1 MTWLS
6 METAPKGGMK
16 TVSRK
21 IGKNVVEMQ
30 AYDAPT
36 IIAAGPD
43 GVTVCLTRWIENE
56 GRWNMFS
63 KAHPPIA
70 WQPFPKHPNVAE
82 AAE

>member
-6 METAPKGGMK
+6 MDDAPKGGMK

-21 IGKNVVEMQ
+21 LGKNLVEMQ
-30 AYDAPT
+30 THEAPT
-36 IIAAGPD
+36 IIAAASD
-43 GVTVCLTRWIENE
+43 GMTVCLSRWLENE

-70 WQPFPKHPNVAE
+70 WQPFPKHPFGAE
-82 AAE
+82 ASE